1 MTLVFVSV
9 IMLVIN
15 IFRTVEFRSVRTPSR
30 KKLWA
35 DLKKLRDQIA
45 IFSNELIPW
54 DKNEIS
60 ILSFN
65 KTKALVKDGFYK
77 IQKGVIHSIYHEP
90 MISYALK
97 KYDPN
102 GTNSILLARSTD
114 HEYLFSKK
122 GEITEVFVDNEYFGT
137 ISEDGEFI
145 NTANQDR
152 LGRINKSTQDYQ
164 SVIAG
169 EREIAGLLNPEKS
182 DVLNQRAFQLLE
194 SINEEEE
201 MVLVSL
207 SLMEIFKKD

>member
-9 IMLVIN
+9 IMLIMN
-15 IFRTVEFRSVRTPSR
+15 IFRTIEYRSVRTPSR

-35 DLKKLRDQIA
+35 DLRKLRDQIA
-45 IFSNELIPW
+45 IFSKDLIPW
-54 DKNEIS
+54 DKDEIA

-65 KTKALVKDGFYK
+65 KTKSLVKDGFYK
-77 IQKGVIHSIYHEP
+77 IQKGVLHSIYHEP

-122 GEITEVFVDNEYFGT
+122 GEITEVFIDNDYFGT

-145 NTANQDR
+145 NTTNQNR
-152 LGRINKSTQDYQ
+152 LGRINKSASEYQ
-164 SVIAG
+164 SVVVE
-169 EREIAGLLNPEKS
+169 EREVAGLLNPEKT
-182 DVLNQRAFQLLE
+182 DLMNQRAFQLLE
-194 SINEEEE
+194 KINEEEE